1 LGYSFGWLLPY
12 TMNVEKR
19 FEAEDIDSAR
29 VVAERNKLD
38 VLRGLL
44 WPTSVRITS
53 LEEVAEVH

>member
-1 LGYSFGWLLPY
+1 
-12 TMNVEKR
+12 MNVEKR